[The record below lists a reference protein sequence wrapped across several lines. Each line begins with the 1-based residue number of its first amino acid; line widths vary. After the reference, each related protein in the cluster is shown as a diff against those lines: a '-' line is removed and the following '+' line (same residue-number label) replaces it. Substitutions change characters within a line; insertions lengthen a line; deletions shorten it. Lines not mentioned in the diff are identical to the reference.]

1 MAKTVKVQIYDQ
13 TYQVQGDFEDAYVAG
28 LAQDVDQ
35 RMRVIAQA
43 TGMVDS
49 VRVAV
54 LTALNIAD
62 ELHSLRQR
70 QTELE
75 GEVRQRTER
84 ALGLVEQALKQ
95 TA

>member
-13 TYQVQGDFEDAYVAG
+13 TYQVQGDFDEAYVAE
-28 LAQDVDQ
+28 LAQYVDQ
-35 RMRVIAQA
+35 QMRAIAQA
-43 TGMVDS
+43 TGAVDS

-70 QTELE
+70 QAGTE
-75 GEVRQRTER
+75 GEIRQRAER